1 MFKLIHCLIKVVLLL
16 GAVWL
21 GRPLTGVPMSPGYG
35 GYQTATPPPNYTTT
49 TLTTS
54 YYTEAPKYYTTKAPE
69 YDAITYASPSY
80 YTDAPNYYSA
90 SSYTTKAAE
99 YYTTTYAA
107 PATTPRL
114 QLLHR
119 GSSLFLDQI
128 GRILHRSA
136 QMLLCPNLHSHN

>member
-35 GYQTATPPPNYTTT
+35 GYQTATPPNYTTT

-54 YYTEAPKYYTTKAPE
+54 YYTEAPKYYTTKPPE
-69 YDAITYASPSY
+69 YDTITYASPSY
-80 YTDAPNYYSA
+80 NTDAPNYYSA

-99 YYTTTYAA
+99 RTTYAA
-107 PATTPRL
+107 LFYYTETPKYYCVPSYHTEAPATTSRP
-114 QLLHR
+114 QLPHR
-119 GSSLFLDQI
+119 GSS
-128 GRILHRSA
+128 
-136 QMLLCPNLHSHN
+136 